1 MDPIVVRE
9 ALAEDRPLLDRFL
22 AIAARWQSPDAAQHL
37 EEVLQ
42 DDHNV
47 RYVEGWP
54 QDGDFGVVA
63 ELVSGRAVGAA
74 WARLLA
80 EDRSGY
86 GFVAPGIPELSIG
99 VEPECRG
106 SGIGT
111 QLLGALIDLGRQ
123 RGLHALSLSV
133 ERANPAKHL
142 YARVGFVE
150 LADAGGS
157 TTMLLRLD

>member
-1 MDPIVVRE
+1 MDRIVLRE

-63 ELVSGRAVGAA
+63 ELASGPAVGAA

-80 EDRSGY
+80 EERSGY

-99 VEPECRG
+99 VEPEWRR

-111 QLLGALIDLGRQ
+111 RLLDALIEGARQ
-123 RGLHALSLSV
+123 RGLQALSLSV
-133 ERANPAKHL
+133 ERANPAKRL
-142 YARVGFVE
+142 YGRVGFVE
-150 LADAGGS
+150 LADVGGS